1 MAIFTDEELAARVDS
16 MTPEAIKAMLIDVIG
31 CLYATTD
38 GVYDSERDT
47 DEALSYI
54 EDAVFDALPAAPPT
68 CGHSV
73 CSQNYIDTGDPE
85 CTDQGD
91 GPADGDA
98 WSGGFAENH

>member
-1 MAIFTDEELAARVDS
+1 MALMCNDCGSEYVDQ
-16 MTPEAIKAMLIDVIG
+16 AH
-31 CLYATTD
+31 
-38 GVYDSERDT
+38 RDRDFAFRAQAGMDPKDCWCQT
-47 DEALSYI
+47 L
-54 EDAVFDALPAAPPT
+54 LPSPKPS